1 MRKKER
7 ESVCVRERVG
17 VCVRERV
24 WMRES
29 MDERERIG
37 EEKQPKGIFLQPK
50 LFL

>member
-29 MDERERIG
+29 MAERERIG
-37 EEKQPKGIFLQPK
+37 E
-50 LFL
+50 

>member
-37 EEKQPKGIFLQPK
+37 E
-50 LFL
+50 

>member
-7 ESVCVRERVG
+7 ES

-37 EEKQPKGIFLQPK
+37 E
-50 LFL
+50 